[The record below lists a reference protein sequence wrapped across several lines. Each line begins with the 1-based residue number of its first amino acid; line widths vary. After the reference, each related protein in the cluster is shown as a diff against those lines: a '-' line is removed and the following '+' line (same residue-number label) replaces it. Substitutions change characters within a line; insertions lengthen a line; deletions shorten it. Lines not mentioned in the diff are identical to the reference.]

1 MDVSSREVL
10 QRLADLQANIERVF
24 QGKPRV
30 VRLSIACVL
39 AQGHLLLEDV
49 PGVGKT
55 TLALAIAR
63 SLGLSFRRV
72 QFTSDL
78 LPSDIVGVSVFSA
91 KAEEF
96 EFKPGPL
103 FANVI
108 LADEINRTTPR
119 TQSALLEAMSEG
131 KVSVDNTTYELPA
144 PFLVV
149 ATQNPLEHHGTY
161 PLPESQLDRFM
172 MRLSIGYPGGRVERN
187 LLMARK
193 VEEPVGSLGS
203 VLELGELQALQAM
216 VDGVRMDESLA
227 DYIMTVVEATRRDV
241 RIRIGV
247 STRGALGLSRAA
259 RAMAVLNGRDFC
271 IPDDVRELF
280 VPCLAH
286 RISVGAGNVGGGDER
301 LVSETILEEIVMGIA
316 VPV

>member
-1 MDVSSREVL
+1 MDVSGREVL
-10 QRLADLQANIERVF
+10 QRLTDLQANVERVF
-24 QGKPRV
+24 QGKSRV

-63 SLGLSFRRV
+63 SLGLEFRRV

-91 KAEEF
+91 KDGEF
-96 EFKPGPL
+96 AFKPGPL

-131 KVSVDNTTYELPA
+131 KVSVDNTTYELPS

-187 LLMARK
+187 LLMSRK
-193 VEEPVGSLGS
+193 VEEPVETLSS
-203 VLELGELQALQAM
+203 VLGLDELQALQGM

-227 DYIMTVVEATRRDV
+227 NYIMSVVEATRRDV

-280 VPCLAH
+280 LPCLAH

-301 LVSETILEEIVMGIA
+301 LVSEAILEEIVMGIA
-316 VPV
+316 APV